1 MICPHGLL
9 WRRRSPCSFITWR
22 PRGRRSMTR
31 IPVEL
36 IPPIAHHLT
45 LCLILYLRLCTGMT
59 CRCTCIRY
67 LLRSYT
73 DRIYYC
79 EPLSLLFE
87 TRAALRHTHRPRHR
101 LYITSNI
108 SIHTH
113 RPDRD
118 LSRARPVRVT
128 ESPWTD
134 KLYCSNLL
142 SLS

>member
-1 MICPHGLL
+1 MQFHHMASPWSEEHDPDSCRAHSANCSPPHVVPYL
-9 WRRRSPCSFITWR
+9 
-22 PRGRRSMTR
+22 
-31 IPVEL
+31 V
-36 IPPIAHHLT
+36 
-45 LCLILYLRLCTGMT
+45 LYIYVYVRYDL
-59 CRCTCIRY
+59 CTCIRY

-134 KLYCSNLL
+134 KLYCPNLL